1 MCHTEGVRQHLAT
14 LVDDFRRYGSQTAVV
29 THRGNRRF
37 ATSWDA
43 LAELS
48 ARFAAELERREIQ
61 AGDRV
66 LLWGD
71 NSAEW
76 VAGFFGCVLRGVIA
90 VPLDVAGSPDF
101 VLRVAREVEP
111 KLAIGTGKRILSLGA
126 PALFFSQFADAL
138 PPPDYSVLPGL
149 SRESVLQIV
158 FTSGTTS
165 EPKGIVH
172 THGNVL
178 ASLDVLEA
186 EVGKYMRYERIFHP
200 VRFLHTLPLS
210 HVFGQFMG
218 LWTPPLIAAEVHYE
232 SRLEAQ
238 RLLQMIRDERISLLA
253 AVPRVLELL
262 RAHLLAA
269 MPEIGPELLRA
280 QGESFG
286 RRWLRFRRLHR
297 RLGLKFIAFVSG
309 GAVLEHDLEAFWTTL
324 GFALIQ
330 GYGMTETTA
339 LVTLNHPFKTAQGSI
354 GKPLAGREIEIAP
367 EGELL
372 VRGDSVAE
380 GIWRHGAIE
389 PRPEGWLHTGD
400 LVARDDRGE
409 LVFTGRKSDVIVTA
423 AGLNIHPQ
431 DLEAALRRQPALR
444 DALVT
449 PYDSGAGPA
458 PAAALILQPGGDV
471 GQAEAAVAAAN
482 RELAGFQ
489 QILYWR
495 LWPQPGFPRTTT
507 GKVLRRQVR
516 DWLQQSFAASD
527 GGTAGIKPGQPP
539 DPLLDLLRRLQPSI
553 GNREIADSDRLA
565 EDLHFDSLAMVQ
577 LEEEMESGF
586 GAEQPERERMR
597 TVGDLRALLA
607 PAPAA
612 AAGHAPRIP
621 LQQRATPGA
630 SAGLPAQ
637 ARSPASGSPASGKS
651 PAMEALPPGRPAGRD
666 AAAVTNVPAGS
677 YRSAP
682 RAVFPRWPWR
692 WPVRMIRIA
701 FLELVA
707 QPLCWLLLNPK
718 VEPRAALRRPS
729 LLIANHITS
738 FDVAILL
745 YALRARDRGAVA
757 IAMSAEILGRWRR
770 AKAEK
775 HRIYSLVTPLAYL
788 LVTALYNTFPLP
800 RGAGLR
806 QSFAHAGRALDRGY
820 HVLVFPEG
828 ARSPDGKLQPF
839 QSGIGLLAQESQ
851 VPVYP
856 CWLEGLGAL
865 KLRQKF
871 WLRPGTVAVR
881 VGEPLAMEE
890 DEEPAHFAHR
900 LQKAMEALSASG

>member
-1 MCHTEGVRQHLAT
+1 LAT
-14 LVDDFRRYGSQTAVV
+14 LLEDFRRYGSQTAVV

-37 ATSWDA
+37 ATSWAA

-48 ARFAAELERREIQ
+48 ARFAAELERREIR

-66 LLWGD
+66 LIWGD

-76 VAGFFGCVLRGVIA
+76 IAGFFGCVLRGVIA
-90 VPLDVAGSPDF
+90 VPLDAAGSPDF
-101 VLRVAREVEP
+101 ALRVVREVEP
-111 KLAIGTGKRILSLGA
+111 KLAIGTGRRILSLGS
-126 PALFFSQFADAL
+126 PALLFSQFAAAL

-149 SRESVLQIV
+149 SRESLLQIV

-178 ASLDVLEA
+178 VSLDVLEA
-186 EVGKYMRYERIFHP
+186 EVAKYMRYERIFHP

-218 LWTPPLIAAEVHYE
+218 LWTPALIAAEVHYE

-238 RLLQMIRDERISLLA
+238 RLLRIIRDERISLLA

-269 MPEIGPELLRA
+269 MPEIGPTLRRA
-280 QGESFG
+280 QRESFG
-286 RRWLRFRRLHR
+286 RRWWRFRRLHR

-309 GAVLEHDLEAFWTTL
+309 GAVLDRDLEAFWTAL

-354 GKPLAGREIEIAP
+354 GKPLAGSEIEIAP

-372 VRGDSVAE
+372 VRGASVAQ
-380 GIWRHGAIE
+380 GIWQHGSIE

-400 LVARDDRGE
+400 LVARDSRGE
-409 LVFTGRKSDVIVTA
+409 LVFAGRKSDVIVTA
-423 AGLNIHPQ
+423 AGLKIHPQ
-431 DLEAALRRQPALR
+431 DLEAALRRQPSLR

-449 PYDSGAGPA
+449 AYDSAAGPA
-458 PAAALILQPGGDV
+458 PAAALILQPGV
-471 GQAEAAVAAAN
+471 VEGQAEAAVAAAN

-489 QILYWR
+489 QVLYWR
-495 LWPQPGFPRTTT
+495 VWPQPHFPRTTT
-507 GKVLRRQVR
+507 GKLLRRQVR
-516 DWLQQSFAASD
+516 NWLQQSFDASA
-527 GGTAGIKPGQPP
+527 GGTGGTKPGQPP

-553 GNREIADSDRLA
+553 GNHEIADSDRLA

-577 LEEEMESGF
+577 LEEELESTF
-586 GAEQPERERMR
+586 GAEQVEREQMR
-597 TVGDLRALLA
+597 TIGDLRTLLA
-607 PAPAA
+607 PTPAA
-612 AAGHAPRIP
+612 AAGHAAQSPSQRPASPGAPARLPASDRLPAREP
-621 LQQRATPGA
+621 LQPE
-630 SAGLPAQ
+630 SPSV
-637 ARSPASGSPASGKS
+637 AR
-651 PAMEALPPGRPAGRD
+651 E
-666 AAAVTNVPAGS
+666 AAAVTNVAAAS
-677 YRSAP
+677 HRKAP
-682 RAVFPRWPWR
+682 RAIFPRWPWR
-692 WPVRMIRIA
+692 WPVRMIRIG

-707 QPLCWLLLNPK
+707 QPLCRLLLSPK
-718 VEPRAALRRPS
+718 VEPRVALRRPS
-729 LLIANHITS
+729 LLIANHVTA
-738 FDVAILL
+738 FDAAILL
-745 YALRARDRGAVA
+745 YALRASDRDAVA

-775 HRIYSLVTPLAYL
+775 HRIFGLLTPLAYL

-800 RGAGLR
+800 RGPGLR
-806 QSFAHAGRALDRGY
+806 RSFAHAGQALDHGY

-828 ARSPDGKLQPF
+828 TRSRDGNLQTF

-856 CWLEGLGAL
+856 FWLEGLGAL

-900 LQKAMEALSASG
+900 LQKALEALSGSG